1 MNKEL
6 EQLYLDKIDLLRERV
21 DYLEGLITRW
31 YNSRRKLRKLA
42 ISCGVP
48 GKHKMDRPNK
58 LGKVKD
64 LLENERE
71 V

>member
-21 DYLEGLITRW
+21 DYLEGLITRY
-31 YNSRRKLRKLA
+31 YNNKSKLRKLA
-42 ISCGVP
+42 ISCGVSS
-48 GKHKMDRPNK
+48 KHKMDRPNK